1 MPKRLPR
8 KMKTDKIQKADMIIS
23 GLRFF
28 AIIAAAV
35 ACIILKKLPP
45 AVALRLLLA
54 YALAELFLQNWLNRK
69 NRRVP
74 HVLLFELQSGI
85 FTAVL
90 LYCMNRPKMDL
101 FVCLGIT
108 AFVAAFLLLCF
119 PILYRRRRRTKVL

>member
-1 MPKRLPR
+1 MPNRLPR
-8 KMKTDKIQKADMIIS
+8 KMKTDKIQTADMIIS

-35 ACIILKKLPP
+35 VCIILKKLPP
-45 AVALRLLLA
+45 AVALRLLLT
-54 YALAELFLQNWLNRK
+54 YALIEFFLQNWLNRK

-74 HVLLFELQSGI
+74 HVLLFELQSGV

-108 AFVAAFLLLCF
+108 AFVAVFLGLCF
-119 PILYRRRRRTKVL
+119 PILYRRRRRTKAL

>member
-1 MPKRLPR
+1 
-8 KMKTDKIQKADMIIS
+8 MKTDKIQKADMIIS

-35 ACIILKKLPP
+35 VCIILKKLPP
-45 AVALRLLLA
+45 AVALRLLLT
-54 YALAELFLQNWLNRK
+54 YALIEFFLQNWLNKK

-108 AFVAAFLLLCF
+108 AFVAVFLGLCF
-119 PILYRRRRRTKVL
+119 PILYRRRRRTKAL

>member
-1 MPKRLPR
+1 
-8 KMKTDKIQKADMIIS
+8 MKTDKIQKADIIIS

-35 ACIILKKLPP
+35 VCIILKKLPP

-69 NRRVP
+69 NKRVP
-74 HVLLFELQSGI
+74 H
-85 FTAVL
+85 VL

-101 FVCLGIT
+101 LVCLGIT
-108 AFVAAFLLLCF
+108 AFVAAFLGLCF
-119 PILYRRRRRTKVL
+119 PILYRRRRRTKAL